1 MQDYLKYVCEAKQD
15 VNNLFNA
22 LGVKVENI
30 DQDACILRL
39 PIKPLLLQGAQK
51 VAGGIIATMADEAMA
66 HCVISGLE
74 EGRTTATIE
83 MNIRYLRGISKGELV
98 AYGRVLRRGRT
109 IVTTEAEVKD
119 GDGLL
124 LATAG
129 ASFWVG

>member
-1 MQDYLKYVCEAKQD
+1 MQDYLKCVCEEKQD

-74 EGRTTATIE
+74 EGKTTADW
-83 MNIRYLRGISKGELV
+83 
-98 AYGRVLRRGRT
+98 
-109 IVTTEAEVKD
+109 IVVDKKPSPTPTPMTRKAMIATTTMAMTEPRDLFRDAIPAVC
-119 GDGLL
+119 G
-124 LATAG
+124 
-129 ASFWVG
+129 F